1 MGLGVL
7 RVRFRVRVR
16 LEDRWVLVRLL
27 KPDVDFD
34 DSGPGLGVIFCGLG
48 STSRVLGLGVL
59 GLWV

>member
-16 LEDRWVLVRLL
+16 LEDRWVLVRRL

-34 DSGPGLGVIFCGLG
+34 DPAAQGVGWG
-48 STSRVLGLGVL
+48 SYSAD
-59 GLWV
+59 